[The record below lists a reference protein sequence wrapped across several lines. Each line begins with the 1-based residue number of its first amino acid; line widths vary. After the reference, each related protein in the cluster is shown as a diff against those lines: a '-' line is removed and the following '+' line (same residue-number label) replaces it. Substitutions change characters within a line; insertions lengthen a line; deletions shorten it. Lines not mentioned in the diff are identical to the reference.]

1 MSEIRRAP
9 IISALLSKG
18 FVKAAGNRDHQY
30 FFFHFHGKK
39 SDIFTRISHGARTVD
54 DWLAGR
60 IARQLRPS
68 KREFMSFVECTLSGA
83 EYAQWMAERGGG
95 V

>member
-1 MSEIRRAP
+1 MSEVRTAP

-18 FVKAAGNRDHQY
+18 FVRASGNRDHQY
-30 FFFHFHGKK
+30 FFFHYRGKK

-54 DWLAGR
+54 DWLVGR
-60 IARQLRPS
+60 MAKQVRLS
-68 KREFMSFVECTLSGA
+68 KREFLSLVECTLSGA
-83 EYAQWMAERGGG
+83 EYARLMADRGE

>member
-1 MSEIRRAP
+1 MSEIRTAP

-18 FVKAAGNRDHQY
+18 FVRASGNRDHQY
-30 FFFHFHGKK
+30 FFFHHHGKK

-60 IARQLRPS
+60 MAHQLRLS
-68 KREFMSFVECTLSGA
+68 KREFTSFVACTLSGA
-83 EYAQWMAERGGG
+83 EYARLMEERGE

>member
-1 MSEIRRAP
+1 MSEIRTAP

-18 FVKAAGNRDHQY
+18 FVRASGNRDHQY
-30 FFFHFHGKK
+30 FFFHYHGKK
-39 SDIFTRISHGARTVD
+39 SDIFTRISHGARAID

-60 IARQLRPS
+60 MARQLRLS
-68 KREFMSFVECTLSGA
+68 KREFMSLVECTIGGA
-83 EYAQWMAERGGG
+83 EYARLMEERGE